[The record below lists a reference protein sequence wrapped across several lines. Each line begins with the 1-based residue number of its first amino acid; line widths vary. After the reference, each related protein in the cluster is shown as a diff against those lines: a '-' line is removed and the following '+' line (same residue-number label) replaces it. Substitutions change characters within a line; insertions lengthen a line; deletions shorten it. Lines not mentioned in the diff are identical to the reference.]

1 MISIKNMN
9 FGYRKQVIFKDFNFK
24 IGEGETVLITGI
36 NGTGKTTLLRLMAG
50 VLFPQKGTVSYS
62 PKLGDNPRAKI
73 GFISDQ
79 MNLYTNMTL
88 SSAIDYH
95 SSVYNIPRGDFDMGL
110 IEKTKL
116 QLDKRI
122 RELSAGQKLIFHL
135 SLLLSAK
142 PEILLIDE
150 VIHSIDAFLR
160 EIFLNRLLEL
170 IEERSITLVLVN
182 LNYHDI
188 EKIPQRVVLLKDGRI
203 AVDESIESLKN
214 KVKKVISTE
223 EVTGVPVLYSRH
235 YSDAGEYYIYPFEE
249 EFREKIK
256 GNVADLNLTDIVKAF
271 IGGEYV

>member
-1 MISIKNMN
+1 MINIKNLH
-9 FGYRKQVIFKDFNFK
+9 FGYRKQPVFTDFNFE
-24 IGEGETVLITGI
+24 IEEGETVLITGI

-50 VLFPQKGTVSYS
+50 VLFPQKGTVAYS

-79 MNLYTNMTL
+79 VNLYTDMTL
-88 SSAIDYH
+88 SSAIDFH
-95 SSVYNIPRGDFDMGL
+95 SSVYNIPRGDFDMEL

-116 QLDKRI
+116 KLDKRI

-150 VIHSIDAFLR
+150 VIHSIDAYLR
-160 EIFLNRLLEL
+160 ELFLNRLLEL
-170 IEERSITLVLVN
+170 IEERGITLVLVN

-188 EKIPQRVVLLKDGRI
+188 ERIPQRVVLLKDGRI
-203 AVDESIESLKN
+203 EVDESIDSLKS

-223 EVTGVPVLYSRH
+223 EITGIPVLYSRQF
-235 YSDAGEYYIYPFEE
+235 SDAGEYYIYPFEDD
-249 EFREKIK
+249 FREKIK
-256 GNVADLNLTDIVKAF
+256 GQVTDLNLTDIIKAF

>member
-1 MISIKNMN
+1 MISIKNMS
-9 FGYRKQVIFKDFNFK
+9 FSYRKQPVFDDFNFE
-24 IGEGETVLITGI
+24 IAAGETVLITGI

-50 VLFPQKGTVSYS
+50 VLFPQKGTVAYS

-73 GFISDQ
+73 GFISDR

-88 SSAIDYH
+88 ASAIDFH

-116 QLDKRI
+116 KLDKRI
-122 RELSAGQKLIFHL
+122 RELSAGQRLIFHL

-150 VIHSIDAFLR
+150 VIHSIDAYLR
-160 EIFLNRLLEL
+160 ELFLDRLLEA

-188 EKIPQRVVLLKDGRI
+188 EKIPQRVVLLKDGRVE
-203 AVDESIESLKN
+203 VDEPIESLKN
-214 KVKKVISTE
+214 KVKKVTTDEDIA
-223 EVTGVPVLYSRH
+223 GLPVLYTRR
-235 YSDAGEYYIYPFEE
+235 YSDTDEYYIYPFEE
-249 EFREKIK
+249 GFREKIK
-256 GNVADLNLTDIVKAF
+256 GTVTDLDLTDIVKAF

>member
-9 FGYRKQVIFKDFNFK
+9 FGYRKQSIFKDFNFE
-24 IGEGETVLITGI
+24 IEEGETVLITGI

-50 VLFPQKGTVSYS
+50 VLFPQGGTVTYS
-62 PKLGDNPRAKI
+62 SKLGDNPREKI

-79 MNLYTNMTL
+79 MNLYTDMTL
-88 SSAIDYH
+88 SAAIAYH
-95 SSVYNIPRGDFDMGL
+95 SSVYNIPQGDFDMGL

-116 QLDKRI
+116 KMDKRI

-150 VIHSIDAFLR
+150 VIHSIDAYLR
-160 EIFLNRLLEL
+160 ELFLDRLLEL
-170 IEERSITLVLVN
+170 IEERHITLVLVN

-188 EKIPQRVVLLKDGRI
+188 EKIPQRVVLLNDGRI
-203 AVDESIESLKN
+203 EVDEPIESLKS

-223 EVTGVPVLYSRH
+223 EITDIPVLYSRR
-235 YSDAGEYYIYPFEE
+235 YSDTNEYYIYPFEE
-249 EFREKIK
+249 SFKEKIT
-256 GNVADLNLTDIVKAF
+256 GNVTDLNLTDIVKAF